1 MEELKILIL
10 DDEKG
15 YREGIEEYLLTQ
27 GFTVFMAEKPSE
39 CFQILKDEPCD
50 VVILDIK
57 LPEMNGIQVLRKI
70 KKSYPETEIIMIT
83 AHGDMESVIESLR
96 YGASDFLTKP
106 FRLLNLKTA
115 IERTKRFVALQN
127 RITGLKFQYD
137 HLISQIKDTDGMTII
152 GKSKAMR
159 DILDLMKKVAGTDN
173 TTILVTGESGTGKEI
188 VARGIHT
195 LSNRKN
201 RTFLD
206 INCSSIPDNLFESEF
221 FGHTRGAFTGAI
233 EHKSG
238 YFEVANHGTIFLDE
252 ICDMPKHM
260 QTKLLRVLEG
270 NIFRRVGSNRDIKF
284 DVRVISA
291 TNQDIDSRV
300 KNHEFREDLLY
311 RLNTFCIHIPPLRER
326 KDDIK
331 PLLDYFVKVYSGKLK
346 KSIKNVSNRIY
357 DYLFNYEF
365 PGNVRELRNM
375 VERALILC
383 DNSTLRLEHFTHIV
397 KKAQETDEDSLD
409 LSILENKE
417 KEMLTKALERSN
429 NNKTSAAKLLN
440 ISRSALNRK
449 IEKYK
454 L

>member
-10 DDEKG
+10 DDEKE

-27 GFTVFMAEKPSE
+27 GFTVFHAEKPSE
-39 CFQILKDEPCD
+39 GFRILKEEPCD
-50 VVILDIK
+50 IVILDIR
-57 LPEMNGIQVLRKI
+57 LPEMNGVHVLRKI

-96 YGASDFLTKP
+96 YGASDFFTKP
-106 FRLLNLKTA
+106 FRLLDLKTA
-115 IERTKRFVALQN
+115 IERTKRFIALQN
-127 RITGLKFQYD
+127 KITGLKLQYD
-137 HLISQIKDTDGMTII
+137 HLISQIKDADGTTII
-152 GKSKAMR
+152 GKSKAMK
-159 DILDLMKKVAGTDN
+159 DILNLMKKVAETDN
-173 TTILVTGESGTGKEI
+173 TTILITGENGTGKEI
-188 VARGIHT
+188 VANGIHA
-195 LSNRKN
+195 LSKRRDHN
-201 RTFLD
+201 FLG
-206 INCSSIPDNLFESEF
+206 INCSSIPDNLFETEF
-221 FGHTRGAFTGAI
+221 FGHTKGAFTGAI
-233 EHKSG
+233 AHKLG

-252 ICDMPKHM
+252 ICDMPKYM

-300 KNHEFREDLLY
+300 KEHEFREDLLY
-311 RLNTFCIHIPPLRER
+311 RLNTFRIHIPPLRDR

-331 PLLDYFVKVYSGKLK
+331 PLLDYFIKIYSKKLK
-346 KSIKNVSNRIY
+346 KSIKNVSNRVY
-357 DYLFNYEF
+357 DYLFKYEF

-383 DNSTLRLEHFTHIV
+383 DNSTLRLEHFSLLAGKEQDV
-397 KKAQETDEDSLD
+397 DEDTLD
-409 LSILENKE
+409 LTLLDKKE
-417 KEMLTKALERSN
+417 KEMIIKALGRSG
-429 NNKTSAAKLLN
+429 NNKTNAAKLLN

>member
-10 DDEKG
+10 DDETG

-27 GFTVFMAEKPSE
+27 GFTVFMAEKPLE
-39 CFQILKDEPCD
+39 GFQILKDEPFD
-50 VVILDIK
+50 IVILDIK
-57 LPEMNGIQVLRKI
+57 LPEMNGVQVLRKI

-83 AHGDMESVIESLR
+83 AHGDMDSVIESLR
-96 YGASDFLTKP
+96 YGASDFFTKP
-106 FRLLNLKTA
+106 FRLIDLKTA
-115 IERTKRFVALQN
+115 IERTKRYITLQN
-127 RITGLKFQYD
+127 RINDLKFQYD
-137 HLISQIKDTDGMTII
+137 HLISQIKDADGTIMI
-152 GKSKAMR
+152 GKSDSIKE
-159 DILDLMKKVAGTDN
+159 ILNLMKKVASTDN
-173 TTILVTGESGTGKEI
+173 TTILITGESGTGKEI
-188 VARGIHT
+188 VARGIHA
-195 LSNRKN
+195 LSARKDH
-201 RTFLD
+201 TFLD
-206 INCSSIPDNLFESEF
+206 INCSSVPDSLFESEF
-221 FGHTRGAFTGAI
+221 FGHKKGAFTDAI

-270 NIFRRVGSNRDIKF
+270 NVFRRVGSNRDIKF

-291 TNQDIDSRV
+291 TNQDIDDFV
-300 KNHEFREDLLY
+300 KNNDFREDLLY
-311 RLNTFCIHIPPLRER
+311 RLNTFRIHIPPLRER

-331 PLLDYFVKVYSGKLK
+331 PLLDYFVKIFSKKLK
-346 KSIKNVSNRIY
+346 KPIKNVSNRIY
-357 DYLFNYEF
+357 DYLLNYNF

-375 VERALILC
+375 VERALIIC
-383 DNSTLRLEHFTHIV
+383 DDSTLRLEHFTHIV
-397 KKAQETDEDSLD
+397 KKTPEADENSLD